1 VQEVSGVGTVVD
13 KLRERAARD
22 PDAPFVHCTG
32 EWVSAAEL
40 AAVTDRVAAG
50 LFALG
55 IREGDRVALILPNR
69 NEFLELY
76 FALAKLGA
84 IQVPLNYWLKG
95 EFLRYQLN
103 DSGARV
109 LIADAPGVS
118 SAVPIVQGTAVERI
132 VHVDALDPT
141 VSVAAIAYQEVR
153 ACTTGFDEP
162 EHRDSAVQ
170 SILYTSGTT
179 GAAKGCMLP
188 YGYYAAAGIALGQA
202 ELVIPG
208 DTVFTAFPLF
218 HAGGQ
223 AISLTAALMNDA
235 AVHYEPE
242 FSASQ
247 FMPRAAAA
255 GATML
260 WGVGP
265 MGMAILATP
274 ETPADRDNVLR
285 LAAFVPMP
293 PAQQAVFEERFG
305 VPFTSEMYGQ
315 TECQPVTASPPS
327 GPRSRGSLGLPAPH
341 LEVRVVDDDDRS
353 VAPGEVG
360 EIVLRPR
367 EPNAMFCGY
376 WGKPEASVE
385 AARNYWH
392 HTGDLGVADADGF
405 ITFVD
410 RKKDALRRRG
420 ENVSSFEL
428 EAAIAKHPA
437 VAQCAVCAV
446 PSPLGED
453 DIKACLVL
461 VPDGRAEPPSP
472 EELFE
477 YFKSSVPYFA
487 IPRYVEIRDS
497 LPLTAATG
505 RVMKHVLRD
514 EGVTDATWDFE
525 QLTLVVPKAERRG

>member
-1 VQEVSGVGTVVD
+1 VGNVVD
-13 KLRERAARD
+13 KLRRRAGRD
-22 PDAPFVHCTG
+22 PDAPCVHCTG
-32 EWVSAAEL
+32 AWRSAAEL
-40 AAVTDRVAAG
+40 DAVSGRVAAG
-50 LFALG
+50 LFELG
-55 IREGDRVALILPNR
+55 VREGDRVALILPNR
-69 NEFLELY
+69 NEMLELF

-109 LIADAPGVS
+109 LIADAAGVS
-118 SAVPIVQGTAVERI
+118 AAAPLLAGTEVERL
-132 VHVDALDPT
+132 VHVDPLDAEAVAS
-141 VSVAAIAYQEVR
+141 VSYSELR
-153 ACTTGFDEP
+153 ACTATLDEP

-188 YGYYAAAGIALGQA
+188 YGYYAAAGIALGA
-202 ELVIPG
+202 AGLVIPG

-223 AISLTAALMNDA
+223 AISLTASLMNDA

-274 ETPADRDNVLR
+274 ESPADRDNVLR

-293 PAQQAVFEERFG
+293 PTQQLVFEQRFG

-315 TECQPVTASPPS
+315 TECQPVTVSPPS
-327 GPRSRGSLGLPAPH
+327 GPRSRASLGLAAPH
-341 LEVRVVDDDDRS
+341 VEVRVVDDEDRP
-353 VAPGEVG
+353 VAPGEAG
-360 EIVLRPR
+360 EIVVRPR

-376 WGKPEASVE
+376 WNKPEATVE
-385 AARNYWH
+385 AGRNYWH
-392 HTGDLGVADADGF
+392 HTGDLGVPDQDGF

-410 RKKDALRRRG
+410 RKNDALRRRG

-428 EAAIAKHPA
+428 EAAISSHPA
-437 VAQCAVCAV
+437 VVQCAVCAV

-453 DIKACLVL
+453 DIKACIVL
-461 VPDGRAEPPSP
+461 AANSPAADPSP
-472 EELFE
+472 EELFDF
-477 YFKSSVPYFA
+477 FKASLPYFA
-487 IPRYVEIRDS
+487 IPRYVEIRES

-514 EGVTDATWDFE
+514 EGVTAAAWDFE
-525 QLTLVVPKAERRG
+525 RLGLVVPKAERRG

>member
-1 VQEVSGVGTVVD
+1 MGNVVD
-13 KLRERAARD
+13 KLRERAGRD
-22 PDAPFVHCTG
+22 PDGRCVHCTG
-32 EWVSAAEL
+32 EWMSAAEL
-40 AAVTDRVAAG
+40 DAVSDRVAAG

-55 IREGDRVALILPNR
+55 VRAGERVALILPNR
-69 NEFLELY
+69 NEMLELY

-95 EFLRYQLN
+95 EFLRYQLS

-109 LIADAPGVS
+109 LIADGPGVS
-118 SAVPIVQGTAVERI
+118 AAAPVLAGTCVETVVHVDDGLPSEIAVER
-132 VHVDALDPT
+132 
-141 VSVAAIAYQEVR
+141 VAYAEAR
-153 ACTTGFDEP
+153 DCAGGFDEP
-162 EHRDSAVQ
+162 VRGDSDVQ

-188 YGYYAAAGIALGQA
+188 YGYYAAAGVALGEA

-223 AISLTAALMNDA
+223 AISLMAALMNDA

-274 ETPADRDNVLR
+274 PSEQDRDNVLR

-293 PAQQAVFEERFG
+293 PAQQLVFEERFG

-315 TECQPVTASPPS
+315 TECQPVTVSPPS
-327 GPRSRGSLGLPAPH
+327 GRRSRGSLGLPAPH
-341 LEVRVVDDDDRS
+341 LDVRVVDDHDRA

-367 EPNAMFCGY
+367 EANAMFCGY
-376 WGKPEASVE
+376 WGKPEASLE

-428 EAAIAKHPA
+428 EAAIVKHPA

-453 DIKACLVL
+453 DIKACIVL
-461 VPDGRAEPPSP
+461 GADAAPSP
-472 EELFE
+472 GELFDF
-477 YFKSSVPYFA
+477 FKSSLPYFA
-487 IPRYVEIRDS
+487 IPRYVEIRDA

-514 EGVTDATWDFE
+514 EGVTEATWDFE
-525 QLTLVVPKAERRG
+525 ELALVVPKAERRG